1 MTNVTKRT
9 TSEEDII
16 RIINDSSKQKK
27 GTNTETNVDPFFPGS
42 SFGEPLQID
51 DYFTIG
57 YLVPFT
63 QSKIKGA

>member
-1 MTNVTKRT
+1 MTNVTKGT

-16 RIINDSSKQKK
+16 RIINDSHQQKK
-27 GTNTETNVDPFFPGS
+27 GSTRKRTWVPFFPGS

-57 YLVPFT
+57 YLVPFI